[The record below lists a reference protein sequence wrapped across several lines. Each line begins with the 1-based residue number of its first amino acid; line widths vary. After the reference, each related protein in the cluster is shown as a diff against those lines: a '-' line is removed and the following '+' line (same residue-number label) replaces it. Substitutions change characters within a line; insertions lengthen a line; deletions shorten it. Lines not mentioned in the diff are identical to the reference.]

1 MHQVILIPPARGKKR
16 MPVATALE
24 KEYDLYD
31 LAIYVHL
38 TPFLLHLWQKV
49 LKHITQQHV

>member
-38 TPFLLHLWQKV
+38 TPFMLHLWQKV